1 MSSGRDTRGDPL
13 KRCPRGCIFEATRR
27 FCPWHGEPLGSLIG
41 TQVADVYVIERLVSA
56 SGGFGVV
63 YYAKTEL
70 GFEAAVKV
78 LRPPACYDEKA
89 VNDFV
94 GEARKALQLE
104 GCPNT
109 VGVLVCGVKPFPF
122 IVMTFVS
129 GGALSERVRQLREE
143 IQSGDGNA
151 VRKRSKKIP
160 IDFAYRVL
168 VDIASA
174 LKVAHEKGIVHRD
187 LKPGNALIRRDSEGR
202 ETVLVSDW
210 GIAIARREGRK
221 TGASE
226 EDETLVPTRI
236 LPRPG
241 LPSQATLPPVT
252 INRAPPEFFKGNID
266 ELYRPTAD
274 IYQFGILA
282 YEVVTGE
289 FPFSWPDA
297 TLTPEESWEFWRR
310 QHCRV
315 EGAGPVPLKQYR
327 TDLAT
332 PWNPISTRRKR
343 LARVVTR
350 SLDVRPSR
358 RYEDGGKLLSALT
371 DVPPAERVARYAAA
385 PVLLLVAFIIF
396 LKFFGGSPGTLE
408 NFFDPERWAT
418 QTAGV
423 FARDEPD
430 AVAVDGDRYPV
441 WRVWA
446 RSLSDLERRQGEPLV
461 FTTYSL
467 GSQQGLGKLESVSLE
482 RWDASVKEA
491 EAVRSTAPIRKNS
504 TLEGIATAEGNAV
517 SIRLG
522 ELAGSLAKDRPA
534 DAAGVFTFSVR
545 MGFAER
551 TNPLVSFFQ
560 IVIDPKPPAC
570 ELQQLSLA
578 ARGNSFDR
586 KPYRLDPLKT
596 PGANPPRLYAPD
608 TYDDLECRVAV
619 NEDLDDA
626 PAVKVRLMEGMR
638 VISEREVKPEE
649 SFRWFDSPAR
659 APPIAV
665 AAGTPLKIEVW
676 AMDSAGM
683 TRGEKEFAPETTK
696 SYAFFLDSGPQVK
709 VTAPEK
715 RVIKG
720 PGAALLPVSVVAEEP
735 STLRVYWGIDGDTVP
750 PVQVDASSLEKD
762 GIRIP
767 LSGDAPGK
775 LARGGSISIYCLEG
789 DLIYPD
795 MPGPPAEKD
804 WMNLVSNAAQLV
816 KFDAEPEAK
825 VEAASFQMR
834 MDSEDSFVSKRL
846 LPRYDSTFE
855 WRTNI
860 RERYPMRLTLEP
872 ATRKDLNLEK
882 VAWSVGGRVV
892 KEGPVFQP
900 ELPAQG
906 PSVLELGIDVASNWG
921 TQGRFSARIEFDEKI
936 PLFKTIEVVE
946 DSGPPRPAF
955 SGGEVLHLR
964 SPSKLGFMTTTE
976 DPRLDLYSARLVGT
990 PRPPST
996 TTLGFRPKPEQGKIF
1011 FELESVGS
1019 DKVPQGIYELQ
1030 FTCKDSFESTL
1041 EQKSYLLVHGAKP
1054 EISLSTPCN
1063 DRSNSLPAVQGE
1075 CIVRVRVNDPS
1086 GLEAVTLDVEKE
1098 TFAILRDGKMTAE
1111 ADLEKVLGE
1120 QGVDPR
1126 TGRILSVEA
1135 YVSVPAG
1142 ASRSIVVRA
1151 LDHPVGTEAG
1161 TPAEPG
1167 YNSECKSGVAC
1178 GEERLPPAVEWLG
1191 LDWVLIQ
1198 SAGVD
1203 DSFYITRYE
1212 IPVWFWKGKGD
1223 AGRPPDEDIKSW
1235 APQTNE
1241 TPESIDEQ
1249 LQGSPLL
1256 RSVYLPTLD
1265 EWKRIARGPDG
1276 RGDFVASGQIQPAV
1290 FRQRAEFAQL
1300 AKIVNSSD
1308 SQVAA
1313 LKEQRKLLG
1322 MGNLVPVNFV
1332 PEGLQESGLFYGL
1345 YHFIGNAEE
1354 IVKLSNGNYGAAG
1367 GWVKATL
1374 QVMCTRKD
1382 GYVDIKPDEP
1392 DPFRLRGFR
1401 LVVYPSAPAAR
1412 LAGEDRV
1419 ESKVFGEVLRKPPV
1433 KQPKDAREAPEGS
1446 EGK

>member
-1 MSSGRDTRGDPL
+1 MDPMSSGRDTRGDPL

-27 FCPWHGEPLGSLIG
+27 FCPWHGEPLRSLIG
-41 TQVADVYVIERLVSA
+41 TQVAEVYVIERLISA

-78 LRPPACYDEKA
+78 LRPPACYEEKA
-89 VNDFV
+89 INDFV

-151 VRKRSKKIP
+151 VRQRARKIP

-332 PWNPISTRRKR
+332 PWNPVSTRRKR

-350 SLDVRPSR
+350 SLDEKPSR
-358 RYEDGGKLLSALT
+358 RYEDGGRLLSALT
-371 DVPPAERVARYAAA
+371 EIPTGERVARYAAA
-385 PVLLLVAFIIF
+385 PVVLLVAFIIIF
-396 LKFFGGSPGTLE
+396 LKFVGGSPDKLE
-408 NFFDPERWAT
+408 NFFDAERWAT

-423 FARDEPD
+423 FAREEPD
-430 AVAVDGDRYPV
+430 AVAVDGDKYPV

-446 RSLSDLERRQGEPLV
+446 RSFSDLESRKQGEPLV
-461 FTTYSL
+461 FSTYSL
-467 GSQQGLGKLESVSLE
+467 GSQQALGKLESVSLE
-482 RWDASVKEA
+482 RWDASVPEA

-534 DAAGVFTFSVR
+534 DAPGVFTFSAR
-545 MGFAER
+545 MRFEER
-551 TNPLVSFFQ
+551 TNPLLSFFQ

-578 ARGNSFDR
+578 ARGKPFDR
-586 KPYRLDPLKT
+586 KPYRLDPLKA
-596 PGANPPRLYAPD
+596 PGANPPRLYAPGGSEP
-608 TYDDLECRVAV
+608 YDDLECVVAV
-619 NEDLDDA
+619 SDDLDDA
-626 PAVKVRLMEGMR
+626 PAVKVRIMEGMK
-638 VISEREVKPEE
+638 VISERDAKPGEP
-649 SFRWFDSPAR
+649 FRCFENGRKPNAL
-659 APPIAV
+659 PT
-665 AAGTPLKIEVW
+665 GTLLKVEVW

-696 SYAFFLDSGPQVK
+696 SHAFFLDSGPM
-709 VTAPEK
+709 VTAAET
-715 RVIKG
+715 RVKKG
-720 PGAALLPVSVVAEEP
+720 PGAAVLPVSVVAEEP
-735 STLRVYWGIDGDTVP
+735 SALRVYWGIDGDAAAP
-750 PVQVDASSLEKD
+750 ALLAASSFEAG

-767 LSGDAPGK
+767 LAGDAPGK

-789 DLIYPD
+789 DLVYPGLT
-795 MPGPPAEKD
+795 GPPAEKD
-804 WMNLVSNAAQLV
+804 WMDLVASAAQPV

-825 VEAASFQMR
+825 VEAASFRMR
-834 MDSEDSFVSKRL
+834 MDIEDSFVSEKALRL
-846 LPRYDSTFE
+846 YDSNTFE
-855 WRTNI
+855 WRTNE
-860 RERYPMRLTLEP
+860 RDRYPMKLTLEP
-872 ATRKDLNLEK
+872 VSRKDLDMDG
-882 VAWSVGGRVV
+882 VQWSVDGRVV
-892 KEGPVFQP
+892 KGPVFQP
-900 ELPAQG
+900 AVPAEG
-906 PSVLELGIDVASNWG
+906 RSVLELGIDVTSNWG
-921 TQGRFSARIEFDEKI
+921 TPGRFSARIEYDEKI
-936 PLFKTIEVVE
+936 PLFKSIEVVE
-946 DSGPPRPAF
+946 DNEPPRAAF
-955 SGGEVLHLR
+955 GGGVLHVR
-964 SPSKLGFMTTTE
+964 SPARLGFSATTAAS
-976 DPRLDLYSARLVGT
+976 RLDAYSARLVGT
-990 PRPPST
+990 PRSGST
-996 TTLGFRPKPEQGKIF
+996 TPLAFRAQPGEGKIL
-1011 FELESVGS
+1011 FELENGG
-1019 DKVPQGIYELQ
+1019 KEAVPEGIYELE
-1030 FTCKDSFESTL
+1030 FTCKDSFENTL
-1041 EQKSYLLVHGAKP
+1041 EETGYLFVHGAKP
-1054 EISLSTPCN
+1054 VISLNTPCDGN
-1063 DRSNSLPAVQGE
+1063 NSLPAVQGV
-1075 CIVRVRVNDPS
+1075 CNVTINVRDPS
-1086 GLEAVTLDVEKE
+1086 GLQEVRLEVEKE
-1098 TFAILRDGKMTAE
+1098 TFEILKGGKLTAE
-1111 ADLEKVLGE
+1111 ADLDCRVLGE
-1120 QGVDPR
+1120 QVVDPKAG
-1126 TGRILSVEA
+1126 TILSLEA
-1135 YVSVPAG
+1135 KIPVPAG
-1142 ASRSIVVRA
+1142 ATRSIVVRA
-1151 LDHPVGTEAG
+1151 LDHPVGTQA
-1161 TPAEPG
+1161 G
-1167 YNSECKSGVAC
+1167 YNSECKTAVAC

-1198 SAGVD
+1198 DAERD
-1203 DSFYITRYE
+1203 KSFYVTRTE
-1212 IPVWFWKGKGD
+1212 IPVWFWKGKED
-1223 AGRPPDEDIKSW
+1223 ATRPADDDYKSW
-1235 APQTNE
+1235 APQTGE
-1241 TPESIDEQ
+1241 TAASIDKQ
-1249 LQGSPLL
+1249 LQDSRALQM
-1256 RSVYLPTLD
+1256 VYLPTLD
-1265 EWKRIARGPDG
+1265 EWQRIALGPDRKG
-1276 RGDFVASGQIQPAV
+1276 AFIGQVRTATFKDRPEV
-1290 FRQRAEFAQL
+1290 PRL
-1300 AKIVNSSD
+1300 AKIVNSVD
-1308 SQVAA
+1308 APFRG
-1313 LKEQRKLLG
+1313 QRDRFGLG
-1322 MGNLVPVNFV
+1322 GKLVPANYR
-1332 PEGLQESGLFYGL
+1332 PEGFDENGFFYGL
-1345 YHFIGNAEE
+1345 YHFLGNVEE
-1354 IVKLSNGNYGAAG
+1354 IVKLPEGGYGAAG
-1367 GWVKATL
+1367 GRASRPL
-1374 QVMCTRKD
+1374 QGICTQQG
-1382 GYVDIKPDEP
+1382 GYIAIGPDDP
-1392 DPFRLRGFR
+1392 DTDRLRGFR

-1412 LAGEDRV
+1412 LAGQDRV
-1419 ESKVFGEVLRKPPV
+1419 ESKEFGNILRKAPV